1 MSDKEIELEQPGE
14 KAPEILVDAPEVAVV
29 ADPQPVKKVAKKA
42 LDIPEWIRAEAGDS
56 FMSLAQKYCPPGRAV
71 VLFCSELAK
80 ANKYQPIKVGTK
92 IFFPKGK

>member
-1 MSDKEIELEQPGE
+1 MSDKDIELEQPE
-14 KAPEILVDAPEVAVV
+14 EALLEILDEPVEVV
-29 ADPQPVKKVAKKA
+29 ADPQPAKKA
-42 LDIPEWIRAEAGDS
+42 AKKVLDIPEWIRAEAGDS
-56 FMSLAQKYCPPGRAV
+56 FMSIAQRYCPPNRAV